1 MTRLLF
7 PEIVPTEA
15 NAKELLALL
24 DRLVRSPQFLRAP
37 RLQELLV
44 YIGKQSI
51 VEGRRELHEQE
62 IGCSVFGRR
71 SDYDTS
77 HDNIVRV
84 NATEMRK
91 RLENYFA
98 TDGSDEPWILE
109 VPRGGYTPVFS
120 RRISLSATTD
130 VDRQSDHVSTV
141 TTVVPELSIPSQVN
155 PNSMRP
161 PECNRLSRRTL
172 MGIIFALT
180 GIVIT
185 ACILCSFLLLK
196 NRTMRLQM
204 HGWQATPTLRS
215 FWGNFL
221 GSDRDTDIIL
231 ADTSFALEED
241 ILKISIP
248 LSDYLN
254 YAYKRLPQNISPDTR
269 SALEATLSR
278 NNGSISDFR
287 AARRILM
294 LDPLSASTRLR
305 FARDYTPDFLK
316 HNNVILIGS
325 RKSNPWVDLF
335 QDQSEFVI
343 GYDAALYQIG
353 VKNLH
358 PVSGEPQFY
367 PEPQDPS
374 TNVGYGIIAFLP
386 NIGQEG
392 NALLI
397 EGTDSQA
404 TEAAGEFVT
413 NEESM
418 SSLKRQMNVSK
429 FPYFQV
435 LLKTSRLSGTPFT
448 AQILAV
454 RTFSGHNR

>member
-1 MTRLLF
+1 MQLSFFEKSNDAPADAWL
-7 PEIVPTEA
+7 A
-15 NAKELLALL
+15 GNADPALL
-24 DRLVRSPQFLRAP
+24 LGELPRS
-37 RLQELLV
+37 
-44 YIGKQSI
+44 
-51 VEGRRELHEQE
+51 
-62 IGCSVFGRR
+62 
-71 SDYDTS
+71 
-77 HDNIVRV
+77 N
-84 NATEMRK
+84 
-91 RLENYFA
+91 
-98 TDGSDEPWILE
+98 
-109 VPRGGYTPVFS
+109 
-120 RRISLSATTD
+120 
-130 VDRQSDHVSTV
+130 
-141 TTVVPELSIPSQVN
+141 
-155 PNSMRP
+155 
-161 PECNRLSRRTL
+161 
-172 MGIIFALT
+172 
-180 GIVIT
+180 
-185 ACILCSFLLLK
+185 
-196 NRTMRLQM
+196 
-204 HGWQATPTLRS
+204 
-215 FWGNFL
+215 
-221 GSDRDTDIIL
+221 RDTDIIL

-241 ILKISIP
+241 ILKTSIRSAITSTTP
-248 LSDYLN
+248 TNVYR
-254 YAYKRLPQNISPDTR
+254 KNISPDTR
-269 SALEATLSR
+269 SALEATRSR

-343 GYDAALYQIG
+343 GYDAVLYQIG

-358 PVSGEPQFY
+358 PVPGEPQFY

-386 NIGQEG
+386 NIGPEG

-418 SSLKRQMNVSK
+418 SSLKRQMNVNK

-454 RTFSGHNR
+454 RTFPGHNR

>member
-1 MTRLLF
+1 MTRLLI

-44 YIGKQSI
+44 YIGRQSI
-51 VEGRRELHEQE
+51 VEGRRDLHEQE

-71 SDYDTS
+71 PNYDTS

-84 NATEMRK
+84 NATEVRK
-91 RLENYFA
+91 RLESYFA
-98 TDGSDEPWILE
+98 TDGAEEPWVLE
-109 VPRGGYTPVFS
+109 IPRGGYSPVFT
-120 RRISLSATTD
+120 RRVPSTPEA
-130 VDRQSDHVSTV
+130 DRQSEHV
-141 TTVVPELSIPSQVN
+141 VVSESLLPEPSIPAEAIPKSAQ
-155 PNSMRP
+155 P
-161 PECNRLSRRTL
+161 PTRDRLSHRTL
-172 MGIIFALT
+172 LGIILGLA
-180 GIVIT
+180 GVVIAVCT
-185 ACILCSFLLLK
+185 FCGFLLLK
-196 NRTMRLQM
+196 DRTLRQQV
-204 HGWQATPTLRS
+204 HSWQATPTLRS

-221 GSDRDTDIIL
+221 ASGRDTDVIL

-241 ILKISIP
+241 ILKTQIP

-254 YAYKRLPQNISPDTR
+254 YAYKGLPQSISPDTKF
-269 SALEATLSR
+269 ALEAILSR

-294 LDPLSASTRLR
+294 LDPLSSSTRLR

-335 QDQSEFVI
+335 QDQLEFVI
-343 GYDAALYQIG
+343 GYDATLYQIG
-353 VKNLH
+353 VRNLH
-358 PVSGEPQFY
+358 PRSGEPQFY
-367 PEPQDPS
+367 PEPQDPA

-386 NIGQEG
+386 NVGQEG

-418 SSLKRQMNVSK
+418 ASLKRQMNADNL
-429 FPYFQV
+429 PYFQV

-454 RTFSGHNR
+454 RTYPIRNR

>member
-1 MTRLLF
+1 MTRLLI

-24 DRLVRSPQFLRAP
+24 DRVARSSQFLRAS
-37 RLQELLV
+37 RLRDLLF

-51 VEGRRELHEQE
+51 IEGRTDLHEQE
-62 IGCSVFGRR
+62 IGCAVFGRR
-71 SDYDTS
+71 PDYDTS

-84 NATEMRK
+84 NATEVRK
-91 RLENYFA
+91 RLEHYFA
-98 TDGSDEPWILE
+98 TDGAEELWVLE
-109 VPRGGYTPVFS
+109 IPRGGYNPVFVP
-120 RRISLSATTD
+120 RTSLSPTTD
-130 VDRQSDHVSTV
+130 ASHQSNRAPVPASV
-141 TTVVPELSIPSQVN
+141 GPELSTQAQENLKSRQQID
-155 PNSMRP
+155 R
-161 PECNRLSRRTL
+161 ERLSYHTL
-172 MGIIFALT
+172 VGIIFALT
-180 GIVIT
+180 AIVVA
-185 ACILCSFLLLK
+185 ACTLSGFLLLK
-196 NRTMRLQM
+196 DRTLHQQI
-204 HGWQATPTLRS
+204 HSWQATPNLRS

-221 GSDRDTDIIL
+221 GGNRDTDVIL

-241 ILKISIP
+241 ILKTQIP
-248 LSDYLN
+248 LSNYLN
-254 YAYKRLPQNISPDTR
+254 YGYRGLPQNISPDTK
-269 SALEATLSR
+269 SALEAILSR

-294 LDPLSASTRLR
+294 LDPLSSSIRLR
-305 FARDYTPDFLK
+305 FARDYTPDYLK

-335 QDQSEFVI
+335 QDQTEFVI
-343 GYDAALYQIG
+343 GYDAALYQSGIR
-353 VKNLH
+353 NLH
-358 PVSGEPQFY
+358 PLPNEPQFY
-367 PEPQDPS
+367 PEPQDPT
-374 TNVGYGIIAFLP
+374 TNVGYGVVAFLP

-392 NALLI
+392 DALLI

-418 SSLKRQMNVSK
+418 EALKQRMNVK
-429 FPYFQV
+429 KLPYFQV

-454 RTFSGHNR
+454 RTYPDRNR

>member
-1 MTRLLF
+1 MTRLLI

-44 YIGKQSI
+44 YIGRQSI
-51 VEGRRELHEQE
+51 VEGRRDLHEQE

-71 SDYDTS
+71 PNYDTS

-84 NATEMRK
+84 NATEVRK
-91 RLENYFA
+91 RLESYFA
-98 TDGSDEPWILE
+98 TDGAEEPWVLE
-109 VPRGGYTPVFS
+109 IPRGGYSPVFT
-120 RRISLSATTD
+120 RRVPSTPEA
-130 VDRQSDHVSTV
+130 DRQSEHV
-141 TTVVPELSIPSQVN
+141 VVSESLLPEPLIPAEAIPKSAQ
-155 PNSMRP
+155 P
-161 PECNRLSRRTL
+161 PTRDRLSHRTL
-172 MGIIFALT
+172 LGIILGLA
-180 GIVIT
+180 GVVIAVCT
-185 ACILCSFLLLK
+185 FCGFLLLK
-196 NRTMRLQM
+196 DRTLRQQV
-204 HGWQATPTLRS
+204 HSWQATPTLRS

-221 GSDRDTDIIL
+221 ASGRDTDVIL

-241 ILKISIP
+241 ILKTQIP

-254 YAYKRLPQNISPDTR
+254 YAYKGLPQSISPDTKF
-269 SALEATLSR
+269 ALEAILSR

-287 AARRILM
+287 AARHILM
-294 LDPLSASTRLR
+294 LDPLSSSTRLR

-335 QDQSEFVI
+335 QDQLEFVI
-343 GYDAALYQIG
+343 GYDATLYQIG
-353 VKNLH
+353 VRNLH
-358 PVSGEPQFY
+358 PRSGEPQFY
-367 PEPQDPS
+367 PEPQDPA

-386 NIGQEG
+386 NVGQEG

-418 SSLKRQMNVSK
+418 ASLRRQMNVDNL
-429 FPYFQV
+429 PYFQV

-454 RTFSGHNR
+454 RTYPIRNR

>member
-1 MTRLLF
+1 MSLYSLWTLAFVTLSLSRGSPMTRLLF

-155 PNSMRP
+155 PNSM
-161 PECNRLSRRTL
+161 
-172 MGIIFALT
+172 
-180 GIVIT
+180 
-185 ACILCSFLLLK
+185 
-196 NRTMRLQM
+196 
-204 HGWQATPTLRS
+204 
-215 FWGNFL
+215 
-221 GSDRDTDIIL
+221 
-231 ADTSFALEED
+231 
-241 ILKISIP
+241 
-248 LSDYLN
+248 
-254 YAYKRLPQNISPDTR
+254 
-269 SALEATLSR
+269 
-278 NNGSISDFR
+278 
-287 AARRILM
+287 
-294 LDPLSASTRLR
+294 
-305 FARDYTPDFLK
+305 
-316 HNNVILIGS
+316 
-325 RKSNPWVDLF
+325 
-335 QDQSEFVI
+335 
-343 GYDAALYQIG
+343 
-353 VKNLH
+353 
-358 PVSGEPQFY
+358 
-367 PEPQDPS
+367 
-374 TNVGYGIIAFLP
+374 
-386 NIGQEG
+386 
-392 NALLI
+392 
-397 EGTDSQA
+397 
-404 TEAAGEFVT
+404 
-413 NEESM
+413 
-418 SSLKRQMNVSK
+418 
-429 FPYFQV
+429 
-435 LLKTSRLSGTPFT
+435 
-448 AQILAV
+448 
-454 RTFSGHNR
+454 

>member
-1 MTRLLF
+1 MTRLLV

-24 DRLVRSPQFLRAP
+24 DRLIRSPQFLRAP

-44 YIGKQSI
+44 YIGRQSI
-51 VEGRRELHEQE
+51 VEGRRDLHEQE

-71 SDYDTS
+71 PDYDTS

-84 NATEMRK
+84 NATEVRK
-91 RLENYFA
+91 RLESYFA
-98 TDGSDEPWILE
+98 TDGIEEPWVLE
-109 VPRGGYTPVFS
+109 VPRGGYSPVFT
-120 RRISLSATTD
+120 RRVSLLPTTD
-130 VDRQSDHVSTV
+130 GDRQSEHVATSAS
-141 TTVVPELSIPSQVN
+141 VVPDLSISVQTN
-155 PNSMRP
+155 LNSTQP
-161 PECNRLSRRTL
+161 PDRGRLSPRTL
-172 MGIIFALT
+172 RGIILALA
-180 GIVIT
+180 GIVIIV
-185 ACILCSFLLLK
+185 CIFCCLLLLK
-196 NRTMRLQM
+196 DRRLRQQM
-204 HGWQATPTLRS
+204 HVWQATPTLRS

-221 GSDRDTDIIL
+221 AGNRETDIIL

-241 ILKISIP
+241 VLKTSIP

-254 YAYKRLPQNISPDTR
+254 YAYKGLPQGISPDTR
-269 SALEATLSR
+269 SALEAILSR

-294 LDPLSASTRLR
+294 LDPLSSSMRLR

-335 QDQSEFVI
+335 QDQLEFVI
-343 GYDAALYQIG
+343 GYDASLYQIG
-353 VKNLH
+353 VRNLH
-358 PVSGEPQFY
+358 PQSGEPQFY

-386 NIGQEG
+386 NVGQEG
-392 NALLI
+392 DALLI
-397 EGTDSQA
+397 EGIDSQA

-413 NEESM
+413 NEDSM
-418 SSLKRQMNVSK
+418 ASLKHRMNVDK
-429 FPYFQV
+429 LPYFQL

-448 AQILAV
+448 AQVLAV
-454 RTFSGHNR
+454 RTYPGRNR

>member
-1 MTRLLF
+1 MTRLLI

-44 YIGKQSI
+44 YVGRQSI
-51 VEGRRELHEQE
+51 LAGRRDIHEQE
-62 IGCSVFGRR
+62 IGCSVFRR
-71 SDYDTS
+71 RPNYDTS

-84 NATEMRK
+84 NATEVRK
-91 RLENYFA
+91 RLESYFA
-98 TDGSDEPWILE
+98 TDGAEEPWVLE
-109 VPRGGYTPVFS
+109 IPRGGYSPVFT
-120 RRISLSATTD
+120 RRVSSATD
-130 VDRQSDHVSTV
+130 ADRQSEQVAVSEPV
-141 TTVVPELSIPSQVN
+141 LPELSISADAIP
-155 PNSMRP
+155 MRLQP
-161 PECNRLSRRTL
+161 PVRNRLSRRTL
-172 MGIIFALT
+172 QGIIL
-180 GIVIT
+180 GLSGVVIAVCT
-185 ACILCSFLLLK
+185 LCGFLLLK
-196 NRTMRLQM
+196 DRALRQRI
-204 HGWQATPTLRS
+204 HVWQATPTLRS

-221 GSDRDTDIIL
+221 ADGRDTDVIL

-241 ILKISIP
+241 ILKTQIP
-248 LSDYLN
+248 LGDYLN
-254 YAYKRLPQNISPDTR
+254 YAYKGLPPSISSDTR
-269 SALEATLSR
+269 SALEAILSR

-294 LDPLSASTRLR
+294 LDPLSTSTRLR

-335 QDQSEFVI
+335 QDRLEFVI
-343 GYDAALYQIG
+343 GYDTALYQVG
-353 VKNLH
+353 VRNLH
-358 PVSGEPQFY
+358 PRSGEPQFY
-367 PEPQDPS
+367 PEPQDPA

-386 NIGQEG
+386 NVGQEG

-397 EGTDSQA
+397 GGTDSQA

-418 SSLKRQMNVSK
+418 ASLKRQMDIDNL
-429 FPYFQV
+429 PYFQV

-454 RTFSGHNR
+454 RTYPGRNR

>member
-1 MTRLLF
+1 MTRLLV

-24 DRLVRSPQFLRAP
+24 DRVARSPQFLRAS
-37 RLQELLV
+37 RLRELLLYV
-44 YIGKQSI
+44 GKQSI
-51 VEGRRELHEQE
+51 VDGRNDLHEQE
-62 IGCSVFGRR
+62 IGCTVFGRR
-71 SDYDTS
+71 PDYDTS

-84 NATEMRK
+84 NATEVRK
-91 RLENYFA
+91 RLESYFA
-98 TDGSDEPWILE
+98 TDGVDEPWVLE
-109 VPRGGYTPVFS
+109 IPRGGYSPVFT
-120 RRISLSATTD
+120 RRVSLSQTLDGA
-130 VDRQSDHVSTV
+130 RESEHVAPAP
-141 TTVVPELSIPSQVN
+141 VVPELSIPAQAGPKFTQS
-155 PNSMRP
+155 
-161 PECNRLSRRTL
+161 PERERLSRRTL
-172 MGIIFALT
+172 VGIILGLA
-180 GIVIT
+180 GMVI
-185 ACILCSFLLLK
+185 AVCIFCSVLLLK
-196 NRTMRLQM
+196 DRALRQQM
-204 HGWQATPTLRS
+204 HGWQATPTLRP

-221 GSDRDTDIIL
+221 AGDRETDIIL

-241 ILKISIP
+241 ILKTQIP

-254 YAYKRLPQNISPDTR
+254 YGYKRLPQDISPDTR
-269 SALEATLSR
+269 SALEAILSR

-294 LDPLSASTRLR
+294 LDPLSSSMHLR
-305 FARDYTPDFLK
+305 FARDYTPDILK

-335 QDQSEFVI
+335 QDQLEFAI
-343 GYDAALYQIG
+343 GYGAALYQSG
-353 VKNLH
+353 VRNLH
-358 PVSGEPQFY
+358 PQPGEPQFY

-386 NIGQEG
+386 NVGQEG

-397 EGTDSQA
+397 QGTDSQA

-418 SSLKRQMNVSK
+418 AFLMHRMNVNK

-454 RTFSGHNR
+454 RTYPDPNR